1 MSYLWI
7 SRSYSRRVSA
17 GYPMQGFRNEE
28 AKSQAQLN
36 FEAEQQAWFEDFMKT
51 QQEKMVHP
59 QSAILS
65 DVDQEHV
72 ISENEE
78 KVAQI
83 WEEERSEIKE
93 DDALEDKT
101 HNEQE
106 LDYGSSKDIVAA
118 NLEDIED
125 KEANGVEN
133 EDNEEIQV
141 DMSIIIQECDETGL
155 SNPINDIL
163 PYEFPATTLH
173 CLIPSLKVEL
183 NCDFLKFDDAYF
195 VSDNTEIHDDDSC

>member
-141 DMSIIIQECDETGL
+141 DMSIIIQECDETVL
-155 SNPINDIL
+155 VVSV
-163 PYEFPATTLH
+163 FQ
-173 CLIPSLKVEL
+173 
-183 NCDFLKFDDAYF
+183 AYHRCF
-195 VSDNTEIHDDDSC
+195 VSLEKSRFELTFLGTLVDMRF